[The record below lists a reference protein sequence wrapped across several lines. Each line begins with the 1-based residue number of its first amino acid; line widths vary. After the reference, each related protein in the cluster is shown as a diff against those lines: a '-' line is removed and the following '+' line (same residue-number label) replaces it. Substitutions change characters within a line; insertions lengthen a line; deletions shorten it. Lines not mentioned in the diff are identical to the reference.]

1 MNLELSRLD
10 GLKMF
15 LLVIVR
21 PNSAFATIRDNADRY
36 FWWSMGGLGL
46 STVTEYFI
54 LPLLFSE
61 WNISYF
67 ILFLLELVTFFLF
80 VRILIWFINR
90 VKSDVHQWRR
100 IFSMSGYVWTVVTL
114 PVLITDPLLYV
125 FDLTIIRDLAYI
137 IMLIWLVILMV
148 NVVKVL
154 YKEFNTWG
162 ALLAVLI
169 TCVVI
174 IIFDSFVQAVLW

>member
-1 MNLELSRLD
+1 
-10 GLKMF
+10 
-15 LLVIVR
+15 
-21 PNSAFATIRDNADRY
+21 
-36 FWWSMGGLGL
+36 
-46 STVTEYFI
+46 
-54 LPLLFSE
+54 
-61 WNISYF
+61 
-67 ILFLLELVTFFLF
+67 
-80 VRILIWFINR
+80 
-90 VKSDVHQWRR
+90 
-100 IFSMSGYVWTVVTL
+100 MSGYVWTVVTL